1 MLQFCFE
8 LTGKKPLI
16 PIHTSIRIFN
26 LRYLEGPNIPV
37 SKSTKQKAYKVR
49 CGNPDD
55 DHNHHHVARFGGRAI
70 TERYR
75 ALYECTLSPLTN
87 NNQSTKPTPLNPWQ
101 PILPES
107 KAWLLNFYAKPDAIL
122 RAMFPE
128 VDFKWTSG
136 GANGGVS
143 GRRRERRW

>member
-1 MLQFCFE
+1 M
-8 LTGKKPLI
+8 
-16 PIHTSIRIFN
+16 S
-26 LRYLEGPNIPV
+26 YALEG
-37 SKSTKQKAYKVR
+37 
-49 CGNPDD
+49 G
-55 DHNHHHVARFGGRAI
+55 AI

-75 ALYECTLSPLTN
+75 ALYKSTHSQLTN
-87 NNQSTKPTPLNPWQ
+87 NNQPTKPTPPPNPWQ

-107 KAWLLNFYAKPDAIL
+107 KAWLLNFYAKPDAML

-143 GRRRERRW
+143 GRRRERRLLA

>member
-1 MLQFCFE
+1 MDAKTFALSPMDEMQRVFDFMGIE
-8 LTGKKPLI
+8 RHEYNNAKKND
-16 PIHTSIRIFN
+16 RGYW
-26 LRYLEGPNIPV
+26 YLEGPNIPV
-37 SKSTKQKAYKVR
+37 SKSTKQKAYK
-49 CGNPDD
+49 
-55 DHNHHHVARFGGRAI
+55 
-70 TERYR
+70 
-75 ALYECTLSPLTN
+75 
-87 NNQSTKPTPLNPWQ
+87 

-143 GRRRERRW
+143 GRRRERRSRE